1 MKYCSPFLSSFSIS
15 TKCTRQQTCPISVIR
30 ICGWKSAY
38 TFLWPFVSY
47 TECFFCI
54 LSTPFYLKTIDPT
67 RFFLNDCNHPFKWW
81 IDNINIKIA
90 FYELFINEP
99 VPPFLT
105 TIFEKLE
112 FAIFNFWFWHNIIKI
127 NAAIQCL
134 WVCKGYLIS
143 ISSIWG
149 HYN

>member
-1 MKYCSPFLSSFSIS
+1 MELSSESELFIYNERMPAFIS
-15 TKCTRQQTCPISVIR
+15 KRLFYQ
-30 ICGWKSAY
+30 Y
-38 TFLWPFVSY
+38 FVHLY
-47 TECFFCI
+47 YYRVFFCI
-54 LSTPFYLKTIDPT
+54 LSTPFYLKTVDPT

-81 IDNINIKIA
+81 IDNINIKNA

-127 NAAIQCL
+127 NATIQCL